1 MRQRRRDRYAIQI
14 VQTQV
19 WDNLLAARRSPL
31 LFTLVGMSL
40 LLAACDRGANV
51 PKPAADSEPTTQA
64 AVEEPVYAFDGEAA
78 AGIRTPRGVIVGKQ
92 IIHGGFASGWY
103 RTSITERKD
112 GETERVINGDGFRL
126 TIEKGECRRSASNPD
141 RVIARSGPY
150 PFELCGGP
158 RIPILAMA
166 GSTWQLETL
175 NGKSAPTGRSVA
187 ATLTFRRDRR
197 IEGTSGCNDI
207 GSTIR
212 WQQGLFRTGGARI
225 SALTLVP
232 CDDQAADQAGSD
244 FWSKFRSAR
253 SWKRDGDKLQVKFAD
268 DSEALFSFLI

>member
-1 MRQRRRDRYAIQI
+1 MIIRSAS
-14 VQTQV
+14 VAFA
-19 WDNLLAARRSPL
+19 LAGA
-31 LFTLVGMSL
+31 SL
-40 LLAACDRGANV
+40 HLAACDRGSKSSK
-51 PKPAADSEPTTQA
+51 PTDDRTPAAEKQIDEPI
-64 AVEEPVYAFDGEAA
+64 YAFDGEVA
-78 AGIRTPRGVIVGKQ
+78 AGIRTPRGVIIGKQ

-103 RTSITERKD
+103 RTTITERRD
-112 GETERVINGDGFRL
+112 SGTERHIGGDGFDL
-126 TIEKGECRRSASNPD
+126 TIEKGACRRSASNPD

-166 GSTWQLETL
+166 GSTWQLDRL
-175 NGKSAPTGRSVA
+175 GGKPAPTGRSVA
-187 ATLTFRRDRR
+187 ATLTFRRDGR
-197 IEGTSGCNDI
+197 IEGTSGCNDM

-212 WQQGLFRTGGARI
+212 WRQGIFRTGGARI

-244 FWSKFRSAR
+244 FWNKFRSAR

-268 DSEALFSFLI
+268 GSEAEFSFLI